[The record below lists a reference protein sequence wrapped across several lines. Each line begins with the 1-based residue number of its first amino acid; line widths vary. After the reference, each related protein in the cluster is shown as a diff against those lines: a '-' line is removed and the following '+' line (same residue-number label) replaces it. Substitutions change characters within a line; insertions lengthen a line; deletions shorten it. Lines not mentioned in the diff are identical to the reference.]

1 MKKFGRRNSGGSS
14 TGSGGGSSRGFGLKN
29 PVSGMRTLVSQKKVR
44 YVTGEYDLD
53 LSYITPRIIAMG
65 FPSSGVEK
73 FYRNPLEQV
82 RDFLTEKHPGKY
94 RLYNLCKEKD
104 RTYDET
110 QFQNQVRMFPWYDH
124 SVPPLGMM
132 SYFCKDIEEW
142 LNEDEENIVA
152 IHCKAG
158 KGRTGLAICCYL
170 IWSGKCSNY
179 MDALKYFADKRVM
192 DGKGVTI
199 SSQRRFIMYFAD
211 LMQHKLKG
219 SKRNLLAGSMMIP
232 PAGMNNLVESD
243 DDDNSVDSHYSREDY
258 DLSEKAKKIV
268 IRLPILSE
276 WYPKK
281 SKKKPLEILDFSWND
296 KNRAEQDEVFPLQGK
311 LPPKK
316 PMLITAVIVHNG
328 PHRTSGFIPM
338 LRIQCGSKL
347 WDSRDYQKPL
357 DFTLIPY
364 EGFRAMVLKVPN
376 IPVEDETY
384 VTVQIK
390 KFSSNKKK
398 DIACAWIHTSFSSNE
413 GVYLQ
418 KEEID
423 GIARRSKKFPSDF
436 ALEIKMKPVDNDE
449 GIKPFTNMLVF

>member
-1 MKKFGRRNSGGSS
+1 MKKFGRTNSVGGLP
-14 TGSGGGSSRGFGLKN
+14 FKN
-29 PVSGMRTLVSQKKVR
+29 PVSGMRSLVSQKKVR
-44 YVTGEYDLD
+44 YVAGEYDLD

-65 FPSSGVEK
+65 FPSSGMEK
-73 FYRNPLEQV
+73 LYRNPLEQV

-104 RTYDET
+104 RTYDKK

-142 LNEDEENIVA
+142 LSQDEENVVA

-179 MDALKYFADKRVM
+179 MDALQFFADKRVM

-219 SKRNLLAGSMMIP
+219 SKRNLLAGSMMVR
-232 PAGMNNLVESD
+232 PADSQDFVEMEED
-243 DDDNSVDSHYSREDY
+243 DDDNSVDSHYSRDDY
-258 DLSEKAKKIV
+258 DLDEKAKKIIV
-268 IRLPILSE
+268 RMNILSE

-281 SKKKPLEILDFSWND
+281 SKKKPLEIIDSSWND
-296 KNRAEQDEVFPLQGK
+296 KNRAEQADKFRVQGS
-311 LPPKK
+311 LPRKK
-316 PMLITAVIVHNG
+316 PMLITAIIVHNG
-328 PHRTSGFIPM
+328 PRKTSGFVPM
-338 LRIQCGSKL
+338 VRIQCGPKQ
-347 WDSRDYQKPL
+347 WDSRDYQKPIE
-357 DFTLIPY
+357 FTNIPY

-376 IPVEDETY
+376 IPVEDETF
-384 VTVQIK
+384 VTVQVK

-398 DIACAWIHTSFSSNE
+398 DVACAWIHTSFSSDE
-413 GVYLQ
+413 GVYLNKQ
-418 KEEID
+418 EVD
-423 GIARRSKKFPSDF
+423 GIARKSKKFPSDF
-436 ALEIKMKPVDNDE
+436 AFEIKMKPANNDE